1 MSNADLILME
11 YAEVPG
17 SGGSNWTDQE
27 TLLLL
32 EALEIF
38 KGKEWD
44 EIAEHVVTKTK
55 EQCMLYFL
63 QMPIF
68 DSFLDGKEFSETP
81 QKITQDLPETGTFDV
96 PEEMDVDDNADGKES
111 TDEKTFKKADA
122 NSSETGTKLA
132 DQSVSA
138 KEDTMNPGEKTFKKA
153 DANSSCCNS
162 LRAISEISPAL
173 QLATGHCF
181 ILPDPP
187 SNLEDPTSNFS
198 PCTGGECQGG
208 ASGTQNVNA
217 TDKDRSEREESALA
231 LEKERATFTSQKEH
245 MELSNT
251 KESFVEGLQ
260 AEVIILS
267 YYVLQRSIIINI
279 YYIYAS
285 ISNLCFHN
293 MG

>member
-1 MSNADLILME
+1 MVKNSVKHLRRLHRIC
-11 YAEVPG
+11 
-17 SGGSNWTDQE
+17 Q
-27 TLLLL
+27 
-32 EALEIF
+32 
-38 KGKEWD
+38 
-44 EIAEHVVTKTK
+44 
-55 EQCMLYFL
+55 
-63 QMPIF
+63 
-68 DSFLDGKEFSETP
+68 
-81 QKITQDLPETGTFDV
+81 TGTFDV
-96 PEEMDVDDNADGKES
+96 PEEMDVDDNAEGKES
-111 TDEKTFKKADA
+111 TDGKTFKKADA

-153 DANSSCCNS
+153 DANPSCCNS

-198 PCTGGECQGG
+198 PCTGGVCQGG
-208 ASGTQNVNA
+208 AGGTQNVNA

-251 KESFVEGLQ
+251 KESFVEGPQ

-285 ISNLCFHN
+285 MSNLCVHN